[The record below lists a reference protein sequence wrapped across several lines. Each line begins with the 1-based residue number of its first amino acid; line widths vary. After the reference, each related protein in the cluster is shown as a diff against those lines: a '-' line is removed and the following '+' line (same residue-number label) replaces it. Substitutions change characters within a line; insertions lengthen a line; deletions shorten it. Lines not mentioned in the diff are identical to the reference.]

1 MLRRRFV
8 GLVLSL
14 VLATSMAPQLGAQSA
29 CDRAC
34 LADVMTQY
42 LASLV
47 AHDPK
52 LAPLAANTRVH
63 AVEAVLGWK

>member
-1 MLRRRFV
+1 MRRLRIAR
-8 GLVLSL
+8 LALPL
-14 VLATSMAPQLGAQSA
+14 VLAISVAPRLGAQSA

-34 LADVMTQY
+34 LADVMTRY

-52 LAPLAANTRVH
+52 QAPIAQL
-63 AVEAVLGWK
+63 L